1 MNINFDE
8 IYHFMFETFE
18 GVIILICSSL
28 VICIIAC
35 IIMEFRT
42 KKFLKARQEARAKAQ
57 KEKEEAETEEEEDE
71 TEEKAEEKED
81 E

>member
-57 KEKEEAETEEEEDE
+57 KEKEEAEAEEDE
-71 TEEKAEEKED
+71 AEEKAEEKED

>member
-8 IYHFMFETFE
+8 IYHYLFETFN
-18 GVIILICSSL
+18 GVIILICASL

-35 IIMEFRT
+35 VIMEFRT
-42 KKFLKARQEARAKAQ
+42 KKFLKARKEAREKAL
-57 KEKEEAETEEEEDE
+57 AEEEKDEDE
-71 TEEKAEEKED
+71 D

>member
-42 KKFLKARQEARAKAQ
+42 KKFLKARQDARAKAQ
-57 KEKEEAETEEEEDE
+57 KEKEEAEAEEDE
-71 TEEKAEEKED
+71 AEEKAEEKED